1 MSRNLVTVDDVKKA
15 LNIES
20 FRNLSKDKIMEFVS
34 LIPSMD
40 RELAIAIVNKFP
52 AYAEMAVDMV
62 QCMGTMCEK
71 ALESN
76 NASQKDTIEAYQTI
90 LNSLSKLLEKDNI
103 TEEERLSIT
112 EKMIEVADKIAAKDT
127 ENKNFLNDILRYG
140 SSLIGGALIL
150 GAVILGVNAKGKN
163 IPKIKG

>member
-1 MSRNLVTVDDVKKA
+1 MSQSLVTVEDVKKA
-15 LNIES
+15 LNIDS

-40 RELAIAIVNKFP
+40 KELAIAIVNKFP
-52 AYAEMAVDMV
+52 EYAEMAVNMV
-62 QCMGTMCEK
+62 QCMETMCEK
-71 ALESN
+71 ALDSN
-76 NASQKDTIEAYQTI
+76 NTSQKDTIEAYQTI

-127 ENKNFLNDILRYG
+127 ENKNFLNDILKYG
-140 SSLIGGALIL
+140 SSLIGGALVL